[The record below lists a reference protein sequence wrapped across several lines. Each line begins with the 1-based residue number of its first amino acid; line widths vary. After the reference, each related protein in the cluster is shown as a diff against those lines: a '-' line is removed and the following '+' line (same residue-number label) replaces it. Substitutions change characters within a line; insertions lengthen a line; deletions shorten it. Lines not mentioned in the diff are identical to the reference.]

1 MVKDNFSIR
10 KKYFNYC
17 YGSTIYIYS
26 NKLDSFFGNHIGL
39 SFLEM
44 MGQKRSIIEFSTNL
58 YVNVGCKNRGSSN
71 I

>member
-10 KKYFNYC
+10 KKYFKYC
-17 YGSTIYIYS
+17 YVSNIHG
-26 NKLDSFFGNHIGL
+26 NKLDSFFGDHVEL

-44 MGQKRSIIEFSTNL
+44 MGQKSSMIKLSTNL
-58 YVNVGCKNRGSSN
+58 YVNIGCKNRGSSN

>member
-10 KKYFNYC
+10 KKYFKYC
-17 YGSTIYIYS
+17 YVSIIYIYV
-26 NKLDSFFGNHIGL
+26 NKLDSFFGDHIGL

-44 MGQKRSIIEFSTNL
+44 MGQKSSMIKLSTNL
-58 YVNVGCKNRGSSN
+58 YINVGCKNRGSFN